1 MAELYS
7 IRLEL
12 DGHVVRI
19 ASDGEAALTAVRRER
34 PELVFLDIR
43 LPKLDGMGV
52 LTALKQDPATA
63 SIPVVMLTNYARR
76 EIVEQALGL
85 GATDFR
91 VKSRTTPTE
100 LARGIPGW
108 VGPQ

>member
-43 LPKLDGMGV
+43 
-52 LTALKQDPATA
+52 
-63 SIPVVMLTNYARR
+63 S
-76 EIVEQALGL
+76 
-85 GATDFR
+85 
-91 VKSRTTPTE
+91 
-100 LARGIPGW
+100 
-108 VGPQ
+108 